1 LKKINRNT
9 ITYPFKAKNRNNK
22 TKILSAIAML
32 LMLSSIIPLTAAQ
45 TSAKQQQ
52 TDAYVSV
59 TPNPVG
65 VGQTVAVTFWI
76 SPYPPTALTDVHG
89 FKVKITG
96 PDGKSTTKGPY
107 TAFKSSSSYLLYT
120 PELVGTYTF
129 DFTYP
134 GESYFNGALAYLPS
148 NASTSI
154 TVQSEPIPLWPETT
168 PTGDYWTRPLAAS
181 NRLWF
186 GVAGPW
192 LGLVQGN
199 EWCQNIK
206 SPHIMWKTT
215 IDIGGV
221 AGGQMGISNFY
232 EGSAYEAK
240 GGSPI
245 VIGGYLYLTGFLIGQ
260 RTSGGTKCFDLRT
273 GEEVWYVSN
282 MSIGFGWEMRIDSG
296 NMHAIIPYLVQTG
309 TTYRF
314 YDPLSGRQL
323 FELANASSPT
333 VNVFSYDSKSLWP
346 TTGDGTWP
354 GTWFVYVAS
363 DSAAGARVILWNA
376 TRCFE
381 NIGWI
386 TYQSNN
392 RVTDLATWAPPSS
405 PGAVAGNWL
414 RGVEWNVSSPAQW
427 GYDKS
432 RIPTDGNVTNWPKSY
447 LAAYAAD
454 TDAGVL
460 IATINA
466 NGIDNNAFAGWSM
479 KTGALLWSKNIT
491 DVAYLSKYYTA
502 GEGVYVIYSLIGS
515 MYIGLNSLTGAELWR
530 TPPLSGGGWSTYNNA
545 PTIYQGRLFTMG
557 YSGYVICNNL
567 TTGEEI
573 WATQIE
579 PFNGE
584 TPYDGGN
591 PMRAPP
597 AFSQGVMYVTDQ
609 VKTDENPM
617 RRNQGTAALDYNTGK
632 VLWKLYIGPG
642 GEGKR
647 LAVSDGYL
655 VTYAGFT
662 SERLVLG
669 KGPSK
674 MTVSAPQTALKAG
687 ESVVITG
694 TILDQSPALKDTPCI
709 ADRSMAEWMEYKFM
723 QWPFPANATGVP
735 VSLYATS
742 PSGKTI
748 TIAEDLTSDTSGNYA
763 TMWTPDEVGLYK
775 IDAAF
780 KGTDAYG
787 SSYATT
793 YLGVAAASQSVVSPA
808 PTQTAELTP
817 TATST
822 PTSTASIAPQP
833 KGGIDAYMYVGIA
846 AVAIIVV
853 IIAAAV
859 ILRRRK

>member
-1 LKKINRNT
+1 MDLLEIRTKRKFGNKKLLSVL
-9 ITYPFKAKNRNNK
+9 AL
-22 TKILSAIAML
+22 ILM
-32 LMLSSIIPLTAAQ
+32 LTAAVPIVAQ
-45 TSAKQQQ
+45 PGQLVYAEAKEQQ

-59 TPNPVG
+59 TPNPIG
-65 VGQTVAVTFWI
+65 VGQTMAITFWI
-76 SPYPPTALTDVHG
+76 SPYPPSATTDVHG
-89 FKVKITG
+89 FTIKITR
-96 PDGKSTTKGPY
+96 PDGKVENKGPY
-107 TAFKSSSSYLLYT
+107 TAFKSSSSYLLYVPT
-120 PELVGTYTF
+120 IAGNYTF
-129 DFTYP
+129 DFNYP
-134 GESYFNGALAYLPS
+134 GETYFNGSLAYLPS
-148 NASTSI
+148 KAST
-154 TVQSEPIPLWPETT
+154 TVLVQADPIPLWPETK
-168 PTGDYWTRPLAAS
+168 PPNDYWTRPLSAA
-181 NRLWF
+181 NREWF

-192 LGLVQGN
+192 LGLEQGN

-206 SPHIMWKTT
+206 SPHIMWKTP

-221 AGGQMGISNFY
+221 AGGAMGISNFY
-232 EGSAYEAK
+232 QGSAYEAK

-245 VIGGYLYLTGFLIGQ
+245 VIGGYLYLTGFLVGQ

-282 MSIGFGWEMRIDSG
+282 MSISFGWEMRIDSG

-333 VNVFSYDSKSLWP
+333 ANVFSYNEDSLWP
-346 TTGDGTWP
+346 TTTDGTWP

-363 DSAAGARVILWNA
+363 NSASGSRIIMWNA

-381 NIGWI
+381 KIGWI

-392 RVTDLATWAPPSS
+392 RVTDLATWAPPAT

-414 RGVEWNVSSPAQW
+414 QGIEFNVSSPAQW
-427 GYDKS
+427 GYQRS
-432 RIPTDGNVTNWPKSY
+432 TIPASGNLTNWPRTY
-447 LAAYAAD
+447 LSAFTAD
-454 TDAGVL
+454 DDAGVL

-466 NGIDNNAFAGWSM
+466 NGIDNSAFAGWSM
-479 KTGALLWSKNIT
+479 KTGALLWTKNIT
-491 DVAYLSKYYTA
+491 DVAFLSKYYTA

-515 MYIGLNSLTGAELWR
+515 MYICLDSQTGTELWR
-530 TPPLSGGGWSTYNNA
+530 SPPLSGGGWSTYNNA
-545 PTIYQGRLFTMG
+545 PTIYKGRLFTMG
-557 YSGYVICNNL
+557 YSGYIICTDL
-567 TTGEEI
+567 KTGEEL

-617 RRNQGTAALDYNTGK
+617 RRNQGTSALDYNTGE

-662 SERLVLG
+662 SERVVLG
-669 KGPSK
+669 KGPSA
-674 MTVSAPQTALKAG
+674 MTVSAPQTTLKAG
-687 ESVVITG
+687 EGVVITG

-709 ADRSMAEWMEYKFM
+709 SDASMEKWMEYKFL
-723 QWPFPANATGVP
+723 QGVFPANATGVP

-742 PSGKTI
+742 PSGNTVV
-748 TIAEDLTSDTSGNYA
+748 IAENILSDTSGNYA
-763 TMWTPDEVGLYK
+763 AIWTPDEVGLYK
-775 IDAAF
+775 IDAVF
-780 KGTDAYG
+780 TGTDAYG
-787 SSYATT
+787 SSYASA
-793 YLGVAAASQSVVSPA
+793 YLGVSAAAPA
-808 PTQTAELTP
+808 P
-817 TATST
+817 ATST
-822 PTSTASIAPQP
+822 PAPTNPPTQTPAQSPTPEVTAAPKPGENQNTVLYVAVSAVVIIA
-833 KGGIDAYMYVGIA
+833 IIA
-846 AVAIIVV
+846 AVAT
-853 IIAAAV
+853 